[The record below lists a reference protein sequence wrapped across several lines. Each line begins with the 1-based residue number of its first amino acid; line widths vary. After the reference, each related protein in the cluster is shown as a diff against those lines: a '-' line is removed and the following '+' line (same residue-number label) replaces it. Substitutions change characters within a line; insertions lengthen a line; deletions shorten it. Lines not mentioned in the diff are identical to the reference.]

1 MGTVTLLLAHDP
13 GTDPETAMAT
23 DISLL
28 RTRIVAQDLS
38 DRLSLDEPVQDL
50 QESILAQPTTSSVLQ
65 VDITGAD
72 VDDAVSRA
80 RALAEIYL
88 AFREEQL
95 LRQNDAII
103 DGHRQRIAALQ
114 SQVDE
119 LTEQYDAITER
130 GGDGSEEQ
138 AAAIL
143 TSKSQALDQIAA
155 QENAI
160 EDASLGVSAI
170 VAASRVLDPASLV
183 PQTPLRRAVLVLG
196 SGWSA
201 GWVSGSDWS

>member
-1 MGTVTLLLAHDP
+1 MLSSVRRLWYLWLAFTLVGVFAATGWLLVVPERSVGTVTLLLAHDP

-65 VDITGAD
+65 VDIAGTDA
-72 VDDAVSRA
+72 DDAVSRA

-95 LRQNDAII
+95 LLQNDAII

-114 SQVDE
+114 IPGRRPHRAVRRHHGARWGRQ
-119 LTEQYDAITER
+119 
-130 GGDGSEEQ
+130 
-138 AAAIL
+138 
-143 TSKSQALDQIAA
+143 
-155 QENAI
+155 
-160 EDASLGVSAI
+160 
-170 VAASRVLDPASLV
+170 
-183 PQTPLRRAVLVLG
+183 RRAGRRHPDVQG
-196 SGWSA
+196 PGCSTR
-201 GWVSGSDWS
+201 